1 MPPFSIKTRVVWG
14 IFSSHCKY
22 YFVLDR
28 DTDTII
34 CCTAVQ
40 HECTHLQH
48 HYIFTT
54 SSSALPLSHLNT
66 FSISL
71 HNGWINV
78 FLSVVFLIFWL
89 HPNKLTQKTFDIICV
104 SPQDQRCRCFTL
116 NVTKAVSAECR
127 LHRER
132 LSSLRLS
139 GMEMLLMLIVHILNN
154 ILSI

>member
-1 MPPFSIKTRVVWG
+1 MPDFSIKRRVL
-14 IFSSHCKY
+14 FSSHSKC

-54 SSSALPLSHLNT
+54 SSSASLLSHLYT

-71 HNGWINV
+71 HSSWISV
-78 FLSVVFLIFWL
+78 FLSVVFHIFES
-89 HPNKLTQKTFDIICV
+89 HPNKLTQKTFICV
-104 SPQDQRCRCFTL
+104 SPQDQACRCFTL
-116 NVTKAVSAECR
+116 NMTKAVSAEC
-127 LHRER
+127 RER

-139 GMEMLLMLIVHILNN
+139 RMEKRLMLIVHIMNN
-154 ILSI
+154 ILSV